1 MQDVIGFTKKEHLSE
16 LIEIIDERPEIKGN
30 INAMTSKMY
39 DMDRKI
45 GEHDGVLNDVDGDKF
60 ILNNK
65 NIVCGCIGICTC
77 ETRRLTTNKQIDFVT
92 DEIKNQKQIIDKKFD
107 DVGVTMGDLSKNI
120 EQVHD
125 TFD

>member
-1 MQDVIGFTKKEHLSE
+1 M
-16 LIEIIDERPEIKGN
+16 
-30 INAMTSKMY
+30 
-39 DMDRKI
+39 
-45 GEHDGVLNDVDGDKF
+45 NDVDGERF

-65 NIVCGCIGICTC
+65 NIVCGCVGICTC

-107 DVGVTMGDLSKNI
+107 DVGVTMGDLSKNL

-125 TFD
+125 TFDEKLDRTDENYGSKINDVKSMIKSNQ